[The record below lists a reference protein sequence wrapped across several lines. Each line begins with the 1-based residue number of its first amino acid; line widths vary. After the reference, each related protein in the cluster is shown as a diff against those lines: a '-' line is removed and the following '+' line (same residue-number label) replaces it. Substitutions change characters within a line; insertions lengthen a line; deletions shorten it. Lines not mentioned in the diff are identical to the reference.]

1 MMTAAMAP
9 VITKVTMVVPMIL
22 PARWR
27 LSILA
32 TEPAM
37 EANTRGTTMQNIRLM
52 NTLPRKAI
60 PWLKAGKNQP
70 TRAPATMQHS
80 RMIRK
85 R

>member
-1 MMTAAMAP
+1 MLAHLFGGQIRPGDSTGGKIFIKTNMMTAAMAP

-37 EANTRGTTMQNIRLM
+37 EANTRELRCRT
-52 NTLPRKAI
+52 
-60 PWLKAGKNQP
+60 
-70 TRAPATMQHS
+70 S
-80 RMIRK
+80 C
-85 R
+85 